1 VPVPAIDLNDGRTIP
16 QLGFGVFKIPPA
28 ETVPAVSRAL
38 EVGYR
43 HIDTAQMYGNEKEV
57 GLAVREYGLDR
68 ADVYVTSK
76 LNNGF
81 HRPDDARRAFAA
93 TLSDLRFEYVD
104 LFLIHWPLPTL
115 YDGDFV
121 STWRTLERFREDGR
135 ARSIGVSNFQVEH
148 LERLAAESDVVP
160 AVNQI
165 ELHPYLLNEEVRAY
179 DEAHGI
185 ATQAWS
191 PIAKGTV
198 LDDPVVTGLSRKLA
212 RSPAQIV
219 LRWHLQRGTIV
230 FPKSTTPARIQQ
242 NFELFDFE
250 LEPGDVA
257 EIDALDRGEAG
268 RTGPNPDAFARAD

>member
-250 LEPGDVA
+250 LEPGDIA

-268 RTGPNPDAFARAD
+268 RTGPHPDTFARAS